1 MDNEE
6 IPKKKLKNLIKLSN
20 ESNINIFKKNRNN
33 WVLRDKRIIVDECI
47 KMKKKRIKN
56 LSTNLKNLTL
66 EDNIKL
72 DKVKKYQNDTNSELD
87 NLDTIIGILTNSENE
102 LDNYI
107 EIYSN

>member
-1 MDNEE
+1 M
-6 IPKKKLKNLIKLSN
+6 KRYQKKLKNLIKLSN